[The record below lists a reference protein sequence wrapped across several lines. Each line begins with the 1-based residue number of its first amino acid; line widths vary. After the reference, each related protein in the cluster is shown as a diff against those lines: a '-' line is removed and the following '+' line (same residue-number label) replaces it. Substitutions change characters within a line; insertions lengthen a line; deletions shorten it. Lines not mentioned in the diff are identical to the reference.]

1 MPPKKPTQTV
11 LRDTLPSTTLIPNTQ
26 SLRKFVSRLP
36 KLVLVDLVLIWLDHP
51 LCPIP
56 EPVDDEDEF
65 VLEDQKTLDEKRALY
80 QEYGQD
86 HYVTK
91 KVVIDRIL
99 GTDWVITRSFL
110 VRGKANEVE
119 IRIECLAGGHA
130 GYAVDI
136 LQSYGR

>member
-11 LRDTLPSTTLIPNTQ
+11 PRDTLPSTTLIANTQ

-56 EPVDDEDEF
+56 DPADDEDEF
-65 VLEDQKTLDEKRALY
+65 ALADQKTPDEKRALY
-80 QEYGQD
+80 REYGKD
-86 HYVTK
+86 DNVTK
-91 KVVIDRIL
+91 KVVVDRIL
-99 GTDWVITRSFL
+99 GTDWVITRSFW
-110 VRGKANEVE
+110 VRGKANEVA

-136 LQSYGR
+136 L